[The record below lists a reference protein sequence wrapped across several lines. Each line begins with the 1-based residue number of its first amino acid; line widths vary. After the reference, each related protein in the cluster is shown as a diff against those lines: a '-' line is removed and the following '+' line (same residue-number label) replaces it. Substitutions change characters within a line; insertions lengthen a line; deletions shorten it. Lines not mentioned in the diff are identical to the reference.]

1 MKKIVIFFVIII
13 AIVATVAYLYL
24 NTLASNNTAKRENLE
39 FTSYY
44 KKEVMGGEIVTLIN
58 KAIDNNVVNNVETD
72 ENGNYIDN
80 ENNSIN
86 IDIKFIDNDQTYR
99 MEALNKSGLDNFM
112 KYYNTIKF
120 KCMKIDY
127 HKATG
132 KVKYMYIEQSS
143 V

>member
-1 MKKIVIFFVIII
+1 MKKVLIFLLIVIAIIT
-13 AIVATVAYLYL
+13 TVSYIYL
-24 NTLASNNTAKRENLE
+24 NKVADSNVAKRENLE
-39 FTSYY
+39 YTNYLN
-44 KKEVMGGEIVTLIN
+44 KEVMGSEIATLIN
-58 KAIDNNVVNNVETD
+58 KAIDSNIANSVEID
-72 ENGNYIDN
+72 ENGNYKDN

-86 IDIKFIDNDQTYR
+86 IDIKFIDNDQTYK

-132 KVKYMYIEQSS
+132 KVKYIYIEQVS